1 MTVILTNP
9 SPKDPQPRGHPIANF
24 ATKHF
29 GSTHT
34 YKNNVS
40 AMRIVIE
47 IKAMAV
53 PARST

>member
-29 GSTHT
+29 GSAHT

-40 AMRIVIE
+40 AMRTVTE
-47 IKAMAV
+47 IKTVAV

>member
-40 AMRIVIE
+40 AMRTVTE
-47 IKAMAV
+47 IKTVAV

>member
-1 MTVILTNP
+1 VTVILTNP

-29 GSTHT
+29 GSAHT

-40 AMRIVIE
+40 AMRTVIE